1 MIRIGIVGAF
11 WLSETFARALWKVK
25 GIKLGAVCS
34 RSLEKAEKFVNG
46 YPDAVAYDDPQKLA
60 LDESIDAVYLAVP
73 NAQHYEMSKLFL
85 NAGKHVLCEKPI
97 CVHIEEY
104 DELIALA
111 RAKHLVYLEAMMNC
125 HVPQLE
131 LLKRILSEAGAPVT
145 ARIDFCQRSSK
156 IDRVRAGET
165 FSTFSRAACGGAL
178 MDLGVYSVYLA
189 VSLFGYPKAVT
200 AKAVYLGDVDC
211 TDTVILE
218 YDGFH
223 AVLTL
228 SKLAESSIR
237 SEIICEK
244 GTITL
249 SGVSQLQEIA
259 YIPVGGKKLPCY
271 GRNDFAASMAAEIAD
286 FVEYING
293 KNFDSFIALS
303 RASINLLTEIRKQ
316 IGYDI

>member
-1 MIRIGIVGAF
+1 MRIGIVGTF
-11 WLSETFARALWKVK
+11 WLSETFAHAIWKVQ
-25 GIKLGAVCS
+25 GVELGAVCS
-34 RSLEKAEKFVNG
+34 RTLAKAEAFVKG
-46 YPDAVAYDDPQKLA
+46 YPDATAYDDPNKLA
-60 LDESIDAVYLAVP
+60 ADESIDAIYLAVP
-73 NAQHYEMSKLFL
+73 NAQHYELAKLFL

-97 CVHIEEY
+97 CVHLEEY

-111 RAKHLVYLEAMMNC
+111 KSKGVIFLEAMMNF
-125 HVPQLE
+125 HLPQLT
-131 LLKRILSEAGAPVT
+131 LLKNLLAEAGAPVV

-165 FSTFSRAACGGAL
+165 FSTFSKASCGGAL
-178 MDLGVYSVYLA
+178 MDLGVYSVSLA
-189 VSLFGYPKAVT
+189 LSLFGYPKSVT

-211 TDTVILE
+211 TDSIILE

-228 SKLAESSIR
+228 SKLAESAIR
-237 SEIICEK
+237 SEIVCEK

-259 YIPVGGKKLPCY
+259 YFPVGGRKQPCY
-271 GRNDFAASMAAEIAD
+271 GTNDFATSMAAELAD
-286 FVEYING
+286 FVAYTKG
-293 KNFDSFIALS
+293 KCCDEMIARSRDSVRLLS
-303 RASINLLTEIRKQ
+303 AIRTQ

>member
-1 MIRIGIVGAF
+1 MRIGIVGTF
-11 WLSETFARALWKVK
+11 WLSETFARALWQVK
-25 GIKLGAVCS
+25 GIELGAVCS
-34 RSLEKAEKFVNG
+34 RTLVKAQAFTAG
-46 YPDAVAYDDPQKLA
+46 YPDATAYDDPAKMA
-60 LDESIDAVYLAVP
+60 ADPSIDAVYIAVP
-73 NAQHYEMSKLFL
+73 NAQHYALAKLFL

-104 DELIALA
+104 EELLALA
-111 RAKHLVYLEAMMNC
+111 QSKGLVFIEAMMNA
-125 HVPQLE
+125 HVPQLTMM
-131 LLKRILSEAGAPVT
+131 KNILAEAGDVVT

-165 FSTFSRAACGGAL
+165 FSTFSKASCGGAL

-189 VSLFGYPKAVT
+189 LSLFGDPKSVV
-200 AKAVYLGDVDC
+200 AKAVYLGEVDC

-218 YDGFH
+218 YEGFH

-228 SKLAESSIR
+228 SKLAESTIR

-249 SGVSQLQEIA
+249 AAVSQLQEIA
-259 YIPVGGKKLPCY
+259 YTPVGGKRQPRY
-271 GRNDFAASMAAEIAD
+271 GRNDFATSMASEIAD
-286 FVEYING
+286 FLAYTKG
-293 KNFDSFIALS
+293 KNYDDMIALS
-303 RASINLLTEIRKQ
+303 RASVKLLTEIRAQ